1 MGWLYKDGIPSMK
14 SECDVSSSIYLKEK
28 KIILILLTTT
38 VICFIDFLAP
48 LWYDVWVLYLIP
60 LFFMFQSARRPY
72 IYSAIVTLLII
83 LGMFFPH
90 SDSTSFIHAAA
101 NRLTGIFGGWGVSVL
116 LMQLKRLQHSQVQ
129 ISNELEKRVGD
140 RTARLSQVNI
150 ILKQEIDERVRIEK
164 ALRSSELKYKS
175 IFENIQD
182 VFYQSDI
189 NGLFTE
195 ISPSILRYSGYTR
208 EDLIG
213 KPIADYYYIP
223 EDRVTLLET
232 MRKEGEVVDYEV
244 RVKTK
249 EGRLMIVSVNSHF
262 LFDAA
267 GNPSGVEGSLR
278 DITDRKKA
286 TEELKRLNALLACQ
300 AATDELT
307 GIPNRSKFNESL
319 SNEILRSK
327 RFRLPLSVII
337 FDIDN
342 FKKINDTYGHNTGD
356 CALQYLTGLVMKVMR
371 KHDLFARWGGEE
383 FLIMVTNTDQHGAEL
398 YAERLRLMIEKFDF
412 PEVGRLT
419 CSFGV
424 AEFAHDDT
432 DDVLINRADQAL
444 YRAKVGGRNR
454 VESIPPPSH

>member
-1 MGWLYKDGIPSMK
+1 MK
-14 SECDVSSSIYLKEK
+14 IEDYMSSSIYFKEK
-28 KIILILLTTT
+28 KIIIVLLTTT
-38 VICFIDFLAP
+38 VICLIDFLAP

-60 LFFMFQSARRPY
+60 LFFMFQSAKRPY
-72 IYSAIVTLLII
+72 IYSAIVTLLITVA
-83 LGMFFPH
+83 LFFPH
-90 SDSTSFIHAAA
+90 SDKTLLMHAAV
-101 NRLTGIFGGWGVSVL
+101 NRITGIFGGWGVSVL
-116 LMQLKRLQHSQVQ
+116 LMQLKRLQHSQLQ

-140 RTARLSQVNI
+140 RTAQLSQVNI
-150 ILKQEIDERVRIEK
+150 SLKQEINERIQIEK

-175 IFENIQD
+175 IFENVHD
-182 VFYQSDI
+182 VFYQSDM
-189 NGLFTE
+189 NGIITD
-195 ISPSILRYSGYTR
+195 ISPSILRYCGYTR

-213 KPIADYYYIP
+213 KPIADYYYNP
-223 EDRVTLLET
+223 KDRVTLLET
-232 MRKEGEVVDYEV
+232 MQKEGEVVDYEV
-244 RVKTK
+244 RLKTK
-249 EGRLMIVSVNSHF
+249 EDQFMIVSVNSHF

-286 TEELKRLNALLACQ
+286 TDELKRLNGLLACQ
-300 AATDELT
+300 ATTDELT

-319 SNEILRSK
+319 SKEILRSK

-356 CALQYLTGLVMKVMR
+356 CALQYLTGLVAKVMR

-383 FLIMVTNTDQHGAEL
+383 FLIMVTNTEQHGAEL
-398 YAERLRLMIEKFDF
+398 YAERLRLMIEKFDI
-412 PEVGRLT
+412 PEVGYLT

-424 AEFAHDDT
+424 AEYAPDDT

-444 YRAKVGGRNR
+444 YRAKAGGKNR
-454 VESIPPPSH
+454 VESIPQPSLRF